1 MHLNFN
7 LRFLSHK
14 LTVFDS
20 IKCCTIY
27 TSCSTITIQWFW
39 EWRKSIPNLLEEQYA
54 IPCVLRLD
62 LLKQMEQSV
71 VEDAWSVRFSST
83 MLGSSRITNCHWRTL
98 LLQLRLWAFLIQE
111 PANRNST
118 TSMDDEF
125 TKNSCNTWRIVDEFL
140 KKRMKAQSEKVREWW
155 KFFLR
160 FSVEMMNCD

>member
-1 MHLNFN
+1 M
-7 LRFLSHK
+7 
-14 LTVFDS
+14 
-20 IKCCTIY
+20 IY
-27 TSCSTITIQWFW
+27 ELQSTISLT
-39 EWRKSIPNLLEEQYA
+39 KSKQLRVLIPTFLGASSAE
-54 IPCVLRLD
+54 PCDFELD
-62 LLKQMEQSV
+62 LQKQMRNSV

-83 MLGSSRITNCHWRTL
+83 MLGFSRITNCHWRTF

-155 KFFLR
+155 KIFLR